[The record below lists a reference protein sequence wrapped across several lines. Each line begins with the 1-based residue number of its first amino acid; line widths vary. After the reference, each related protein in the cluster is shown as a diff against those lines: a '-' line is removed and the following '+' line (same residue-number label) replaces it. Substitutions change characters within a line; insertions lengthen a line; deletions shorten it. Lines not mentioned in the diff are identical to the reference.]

1 MQGREDTTAWPRF
14 LSLGYAYVMSIK
26 RITISVR
33 EDVAKRIKKAAA
45 GQPVSSWVTELIEE
59 RLDDAE
65 LERQWEAFY
74 RDVNPGPSA
83 EQKAKKIL
91 DDLTQPTRRRTRAA

>member
-1 MQGREDTTAWPRF
+1 MA
-14 LSLGYAYVMSIK
+14 IK

-59 RLDDAE
+59 RLDGTE
-65 LERQWEAFY
+65 LERQWEMFY
-74 RDVNPGPSA
+74 RDVSPGPRA
-83 EQKAKKIL
+83 EEKAKKIL
-91 DDLTQPTRRRTRAA
+91 DELTQPPRRKTRAA